1 MLNFSELGFGVA
13 LLYIRFP
20 ESESDF
26 LCAFCSSKRNLNRAA
41 TSQCH
46 LVNGTGRREEHK
58 MLRHHAFAR

>member
-26 LCAFCSSKRNLNRAA
+26 LCFLFIKAELEPGSDKPMSFS
-41 TSQCH
+41 
-46 LVNGTGRREEHK
+46 
-58 MLRHHAFAR
+58 